1 MKNLFRNIIDYFVK
15 PFYQHQF
22 LYRKWCWIKTIFY
35 FISSIWNKDVR
46 KELKQDWEYE
56 KVYELNS
63 YTDYCVDYIFKHNP
77 KKMYVCG
84 KDEKEQK
91 QDIRKM
97 IIRDDNDDLSFIE
110 N

>member
-1 MKNLFRNIIDYFVK
+1 M
-15 PFYQHQF
+15 
-22 LYRKWCWIKTIFY
+22 
-35 FISSIWNKDVR
+35 
-46 KELKQDWEYE
+46 KQDWEYE